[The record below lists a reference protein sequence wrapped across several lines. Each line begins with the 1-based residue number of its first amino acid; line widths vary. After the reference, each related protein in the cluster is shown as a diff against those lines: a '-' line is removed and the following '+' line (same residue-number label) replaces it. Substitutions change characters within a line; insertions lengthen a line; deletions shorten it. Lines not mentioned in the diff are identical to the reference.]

1 MNFRPVKKGLT
12 PRDPLQKV
20 AANAGFKA
28 QGRMFMSAKFILLSA
43 AAFLTCTATAA
54 QAQVIT
60 HRDVGSHMAMK
71 IVAAATAKCEQNG
84 GGLTVAVVDR
94 EGKLRALVVADKAA
108 PHYVELAQ
116 RKAYTALTS
125 RRSSEDWAKATEPG
139 SQIAGQRSMAEV
151 IPLAGGFPIKVGDE
165 TIGAVG
171 VSGSQTQPDPIC
183 AQAGLDAI
191 ADELK

>member
-1 MNFRPVKKGLT
+1 
-12 PRDPLQKV
+12 
-20 AANAGFKA
+20 
-28 QGRMFMSAKFILLSA
+28 MSIKYVSLFGAVLAIVTSSA
-43 AAFLTCTATAA
+43 A
-54 QAQVIT
+54 QSQVIT

-71 IVAAATAKCEQNG
+71 IIAAAVAKCEQNG

-94 EGKLRALVVADKAA
+94 EGILRGFLMADKAA
-108 PHYVELAQ
+108 PHYSELAQ

-125 RRSSEDWAKATEPG
+125 RKSSEDWTKATEPG
-139 SQIAGQRSMAEV
+139 SQIAGQRNMARV

-171 VSGSQTQPDPIC
+171 VSGSQTSPDPVC

>member
-1 MNFRPVKKGLT
+1 
-12 PRDPLQKV
+12 
-20 AANAGFKA
+20 
-28 QGRMFMSAKFILLSA
+28 MSAKYAMLAGAALLLLASP
-43 AAFLTCTATAA
+43 AA
-54 QAQVIT
+54 QAQVIS
-60 HRDVGSHMAMK
+60 HHDVGSHMAMK
-71 IVAAATAKCEQNG
+71 IIAAAVAKCEQNN

-94 EGKLRALVVADKAA
+94 EGKIRGLLVADKAA

-139 SQIAGQRSMAEV
+139 SQIAGQRQMARV

-171 VSGSQTQPDPIC
+171 VSGSQTSPDPVC
-183 AQAGLDAI
+183 AQAGLAAI
-191 ADELK
+191 ADDLK

>member
-1 MNFRPVKKGLT
+1 ML
-12 PRDPLQKV
+12 
-20 AANAGFKA
+20 
-28 QGRMFMSAKFILLSA
+28 AKYALLSA
-43 AAFLTCTATAA
+43 AALSFFFSPAA
-54 QAQVIT
+54 WSQVIT
-60 HRDVGSHMAMK
+60 HHDVGSHMAMQ
-71 IVAAATAKCEQNG
+71 IIEAAVAKCEQNG

-94 EGKLRALVVADKAA
+94 EGELRGLLVADKAA

-139 SQIAGQRSMAEV
+139 SQTAGQRMMARV
-151 IPLAGGFPIKVGDE
+151 IPLAGGFPIKIGDE

-171 VSGSQTQPDPIC
+171 VSGSQTSPDPVC